1 MNAQRILV
9 IANRTCPCDELHDLV
24 EARSGEG
31 TEVAIVAPALN
42 GRLAHYVSDS
52 DGAVVA
58 ARERLAAAVTGLRRH
73 GIDAQAVVGDSDPF
87 VAITDTLVD
96 FPADEIM
103 ISTWPA
109 GRSNWL
115 EQDLVSRTRAR
126 YDVPVH
132 HVVSA
137 YGL

>member
-58 ARERLAAAVTGLRRH
+58 ARERLAAAVAGLRAH
-73 GIDAQAVVGDSDPF
+73 GVDAQAVVGDSDPF
-87 VAITDTLVD
+87 VAIADTLVD

-115 EQDLVSRTRAR
+115 EKDLVSRTRER

-132 HVVSA
+132 HVISA